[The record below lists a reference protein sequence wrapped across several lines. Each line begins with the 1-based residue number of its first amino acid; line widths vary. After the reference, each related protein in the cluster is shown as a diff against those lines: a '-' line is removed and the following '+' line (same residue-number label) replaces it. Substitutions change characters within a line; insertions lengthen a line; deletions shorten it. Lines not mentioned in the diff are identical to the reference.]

1 MLGIAGGRG
10 LRFTS
15 SVSFPVELRECA
27 SRQVMASSSEE
38 SRFVDDLKR
47 RRVNISLIDT
57 QISGMIQRVTQRRS
71 VLLEDVYE
79 VKSGRKFPGVKIIFG
94 HEILKV
100 EFPNPANPE
109 KLAPEESHTHSF
121 RKKTPDDVLEDGVHS
136 VLIDEL
142 QEKFGP
148 AVMHIQEQ
156 KVIGISAEV
165 FGPTAQ
171 ERLCWLQVAT
181 KKVVYLFDI
190 LLLGGQAFKNGLSMI
205 LENRH
210 ILKVVH
216 DCRCITRCLRE
227 EFRVHLTNVFDTQV
241 ADLMLFYNETGGF
254 LPDRV
259 SSLQEVL
266 RLHLK
271 LPPADLSPLCSK
283 ELQRKECP
291 ELWYI
296 RPSPPALMSVMSAS
310 VRHLLPLR
318 LVLLDA
324 LMSDYTILVDAYM
337 SSYHNQSVHI
347 EQSEWTLPAEAQE
360 LLSVRQERMDWATG
374 RYDLTED
381 GLLKRSSFN
390 TQTHST
396 SDSR

>member
-1 MLGIAGGRG
+1 M
-10 LRFTS
+10 
-15 SVSFPVELRECA
+15 P
-27 SRQVMASSSEE
+27 VMASCSEE
-38 SRFVDDLKR
+38 SRFVDDLRR
-47 RRVNISLIDT
+47 RRVDITLIDT
-57 QISGMIQRVTQRRS
+57 RLRGVIQRVTQKKS
-71 VLLEDVYE
+71 VVLEDVSE

-100 EFPNPANPE
+100 EFTVSADPE
-109 KLAPEESHTHSF
+109 NVHEEQRAQVHCF
-121 RKKTPDDVLEDGVHS
+121 RKRTADDVLEDGVRS

-142 QEKFGP
+142 HEKFGP

-156 KVIGISAEV
+156 KVIGIGAEV
-165 FGPTAQ
+165 FGPIAQ

-216 DCRCITRCLRE
+216 DCRCVSRCLRA

-271 LPPADLSPLCSK
+271 LPPTDLSPLCSK
-283 ELQRKECP
+283 ELHRKECP
-291 ELWYI
+291 EVWYI
-296 RPSPPALMSVMSAS
+296 RPSPPALMTVMTAS

-374 RYDLTED
+374 RYALTED

-396 SDSR
+396 SDTR